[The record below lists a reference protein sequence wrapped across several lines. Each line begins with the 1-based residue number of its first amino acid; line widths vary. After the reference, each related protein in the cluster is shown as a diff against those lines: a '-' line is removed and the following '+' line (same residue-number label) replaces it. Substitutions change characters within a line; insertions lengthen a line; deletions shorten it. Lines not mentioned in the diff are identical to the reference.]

1 VAARWYRGPGGD
13 QRLWLDRDDIELMM
27 EDELRGANLLPAAA
41 NPAVDI
47 EVFLERHLK
56 VSLDQHADLPAD
68 VLGLTEFFPGKTPR
82 VAINKDLT
90 GSAIDEDE
98 SPLGLRG
105 RWRATLAH
113 EASHVFIHRPLFEL
127 PPEQGRLFGD
137 SPEPAQE
144 GQRLMRCQKRSV
156 LYRGTSSDW
165 REVQANQG
173 MAALL
178 MPRSVFLA
186 VATFLQGAN
195 GPSMPGSADARRL
208 VVDLAS
214 RFEVSRQAADI
225 RLSTLGVL
233 GPAGQR
239 ALAQ

>member
-1 VAARWYRGPGGD
+1 MAVKWYRSAGGE
-13 QRLWLDRDDIELMM
+13 QRLWLDRDDVERMM
-27 EDELRGANLLPAAA
+27 EDELRRASLLPAASA
-41 NPAVDI
+41 PSVDV
-47 EVFLERHLK
+47 EAFLERYLK
-56 VSLDQHADLPAD
+56 VNLDQHAELPAD

-113 EASHVFIHRPLFEL
+113 EASHVVIHRPLFEL
-127 PPEQGRLFGD
+127 PPDQGRLFGD
-137 SPEPAQE
+137 HQDPAQE
-144 GQRLMRCQKRSV
+144 AQRLMRCQKRSV
-156 LYRGTSSDW
+156 LYRGTTSDW
-165 REVQANQG
+165 REIQANQG

-178 MPRSVFLA
+178 MPRSVFLE
-186 VATFLQGAN
+186 VATSLQGGS

-208 VVDLAS
+208 VGELAS
-214 RFEVSRQAADI
+214 RFEVSRQATEI
-225 RLSTLGVL
+225 RLTTLGVV

-239 ALAQ
+239 AFV